1 MRAFRAVA
9 LLVAVVLT
17 SGCAPK
23 HVASAQAAHAPLRTD
38 DLIALIEQGCYHCLE
53 RAYDQAHSRGAG
65 QQAFESAVLLVLRSK
80 ELGLPAAEWLAKA
93 RAVAPEGAES
103 ALYLTIA
110 DALPPDRLSEDRY
123 TLFERGMRNV
133 SSSVTSWHEEL
144 RTGSASALFRSYLDL
159 ALVCAYGR
167 VRENADS
174 YTGEPD
180 AVATVP
186 LYQYAVGICD
196 AAKAPRLEAMRAANP
211 EFADADYA
219 LGRYQVEDVT
229 ADREAGLGRLRA
241 AAAAFPRSSSISVW
255 IGNTYRSWEEWPAA
269 LEAYDAVLTV
279 SPKHPDA
286 LIGRTIAL
294 SQLGRAQEA
303 IATATTVIDGGQWMV
318 GEASYWRA
326 WNQLRLGNLPMAR
339 EDADRARTQMANAR
353 VFVLS
358 GVIEWRMRRL
368 ENAERDFQQA
378 VTIDFGECEGAFDL
392 GIVRDELGRR
402 AESLAA
408 FRQAGQCNDLSIK
421 VRREA
426 IAKIEGGP
434 GTPASRARDAARHQ
448 RALMELEERRDEIA
462 RAIELL
468 EKASKGSN

>member
-1 MRAFRAVA
+1 
-9 LLVAVVLT
+9 
-17 SGCAPK
+17 
-23 HVASAQAAHAPLRTD
+23 
-38 DLIALIEQGCYHCLE
+38 
-53 RAYDQAHSRGAG
+53 
-65 QQAFESAVLLVLRSK
+65 VLLVVRSK

-93 RAVAPEGAES
+93 RAAAPEGDAS

-110 DALPPDRLSEDRY
+110 DALPPDRLSEERY

-133 SSSVTSWHEEL
+133 TSSVTSWHDEL
-144 RTGSASALFRSYLDL
+144 HTGPASELFRSYLDL
-159 ALVCAYGR
+159 ALVCAFGR
-167 VRENADS
+167 LRENGDS
-174 YTGEPD
+174 YSAELD
-180 AVATVP
+180 AVAAVP
-186 LYQYAVGICD
+186 LYQYGVGICD
-196 AAKAPRLEAMRAANP
+196 AAKAPRLEALRAASP
-211 EFADADYA
+211 EFVDADYA
-219 LGRYQVEDVT
+219 LGRFQVEDGT
-229 ADREAGLGRLRA
+229 ADREAGLRRLRA
-241 AAAAFPRSSSISVW
+241 AAAAFPRSSAIAVW

-269 LEAYDAVLTV
+269 LEAYDAALAV
-279 SPKHPDA
+279 SAKHPDA

-318 GEASYWRA
+318 GEAYYWRA

-368 ENAERDFQQA
+368 ESAERDFQQA

-426 IAKIEGGP
+426 ISKIDSGP

-448 RALMELEERRDEIA
+448 RALKELEERRDEIA